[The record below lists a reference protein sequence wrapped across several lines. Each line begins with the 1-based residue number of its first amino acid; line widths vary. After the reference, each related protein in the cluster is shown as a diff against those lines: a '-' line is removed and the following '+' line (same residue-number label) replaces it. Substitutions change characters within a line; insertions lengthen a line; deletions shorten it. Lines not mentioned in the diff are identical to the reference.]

1 MESKTYGELTPLG
14 GGDPIPL
21 LKRKITVGRRNSCEI
36 TLRFPNVSSH
46 HCELELINGHWHV
59 KDLNSSNGIRVN
71 STRCDQKFLFPGDVL
86 TVGRHKFEIS
96 YEASGERPKEDEAV
110 FGTSLMEKAG
120 LVKTK
125 RSKARRKSSDEVDTE
140 DDIALQWMLGKE

>member
-1 MESKTYGELTPLG
+1 
-14 GGDPIPL
+14 
-21 LKRKITVGRRNSCEI
+21 
-36 TLRFPNVSSH
+36 
-46 HCELELINGHWHV
+46 
-59 KDLNSSNGIRVN
+59 
-71 STRCDQKFLFPGDVL
+71 L